1 MRETK
6 SNNEKLKDS
15 MEKSVEG
22 SNTTPKPNYIS
33 LNPQFRENEG
43 ALVQSLL
50 EATDY
55 GILLSGLNRQDIL
68 ANRKLGELFYCEPQ
82 AIVENE
88 PEGGRQLA
96 HAVVSDPDD
105 FDRKL
110 VETYSD
116 PLLSYEDELELVTD
130 PPRTL
135 RRFTGPVLDRE
146 GEPLA
151 RLWTFLDISET
162 KRLQLAIREQLERRT
177 DDYNATQ
184 EILEAMNDI
193 CRLNL
198 HRHNLD
204 DLIVS
209 ILKRVCK
216 ITGHDSMGIFIKDPH
231 RDGLDSFVTLKDGAV
246 RKERLSIRFSSCL
259 TQLHCRPKVL
269 GDRHFELFTG
279 GQNFE
284 LFTGQIDSLNRLLKC
299 EKFGVAE
306 LHSEK
311 GIVGAVAIGFGSES
325 KLNMQDPFRYAQ
337 LDSLIDQI
345 AQSLESHRLQ
355 ADLHAAMKSLSDT
368 QRRMVEMEKLK
379 TAGTL
384 AASVAHDI
392 RNILS
397 TMQME
402 VELLPVETDSLQ
414 DQLNRFSALTHRL
427 LAYSRPQVLETVPT
441 DIVEALK
448 RVVSMIQGQ
457 ADIQGVQV
465 VIAFPDSYPLISAD
479 ASQLEHLL
487 INLCLNALQ
496 AMPRGGELNL
506 GMSEISNWVLIT
518 VSDTGSGI
526 APEILPRLFD
536 PFFTTRATGFGLGL
550 FSCKSIVEEHGGEL
564 EAESIPEKGA
574 CFTIRLPA
582 IIG

>member
-1 MRETK
+1 MREIEN
-6 SNNEKLKDS
+6 NNEKLKGS

-22 SNTTPKPNYIS
+22 SNPTPKPNYIS

-88 PEGGRQLA
+88 SEDGRLLA
-96 HAVVSDPDD
+96 RAVVSDPDA

-110 VETYSD
+110 IETYSD
-116 PLLSYEDELELVTD
+116 PLLSYEDELELVTV

-135 RRFTGPVLDRE
+135 RRFTGPVLDGH

-162 KRLQLAIREQLERRT
+162 KRLQHEIRDQLERRT
-177 DDYNATQ
+177 DEYNATQ

-198 HRHNLD
+198 HRYNWD

-209 ILKRVCK
+209 ILKRVRK
-216 ITGHDSMGIFIKDPH
+216 IEGHDSIGIFIKDH
-231 RDGLDSFVTLKDGAV
+231 QRDALDVFITLKDGSV
-246 RKERLSIRFSSCL
+246 RKERLSSRFSSFL
-259 TQLHCRPKVL
+259 TQLHDRPKII
-269 GDRHFELFTG
+269 GENHFELFTG
-279 GQNFE
+279 DQNFE

-299 EKFGVAE
+299 DKFGVAE
-306 LHSEK
+306 LQSDK
-311 GIVGAVAIGFGSES
+311 GIVGAIAIGFDEKS
-325 KLNMQDPFRYAQ
+325 KLNRQDPFRYAQ

-345 AQSLESHRLQ
+345 AQTLESHRLQ
-355 ADLHAAMKSLSDT
+355 ADLHAAMKTLNDT

-402 VELLPVETDSLQ
+402 VEMLPVETASLQ

-441 DIVEALK
+441 DIVEAMK
-448 RVVSMIQGQ
+448 RVMSMIQGQ

-465 VIAFPDSYPLISAD
+465 VLIFPDSYPLISAD

-496 AMPRGGELNL
+496 AMPRGGDLSLE
-506 GMSEISNWVLIT
+506 MSEISNWVLVT
-518 VSDTGSGI
+518 VRDTGSGI

-564 EAESIPEKGA
+564 EAESMPERGA

-582 IIG
+582 IIE

>member
-1 MRETK
+1 M
-6 SNNEKLKDS
+6 
-15 MEKSVEG
+15 EG
-22 SNTTPKPNYIS
+22 SKTTPQPNYIS

-116 PLLSYEDELELVTD
+116 PLMSYEDELELVTD

-146 GEPLA
+146 GAPLA

-162 KRLQLAIREQLERRT
+162 KRLQNKVREQLERRT

-193 CRLNL
+193 CRLSL
-198 HRHNLD
+198 QRHTWE
-204 DLIVS
+204 DLVVA
-209 ILKRVCK
+209 ILKRVQRIK
-216 ITGHDSMGIFIKDPH
+216 GNESIGIFIKDH
-231 RDGLDSFVTLKDGAV
+231 QKDALDAFIGLKDGCV
-246 RKERLSIRFSSCL
+246 RKDRLSIRFSSFL
-259 TQLHCRPKVL
+259 TQLHMRPKISS
-269 GDRHFELFTG
+269 DKHFELFTG
-279 GQNFE
+279 DQNFE
-284 LFTGQIDSLNRLLKC
+284 LFTGHADALSRLLKC

-311 GIVGAVAIGFGSES
+311 GIVGAIAIGFDVKS
-325 KLNMQDPFRYAQ
+325 KLNSQDPFRHAQ

-355 ADLHAAMKSLSDT
+355 AELHAAMKSLNDT

-402 VELLPVETDSLQ
+402 VEMLPIETASLQ

-427 LAYSRPQVLETVPT
+427 LAYSRPQVLDTVPT
-441 DIVEALK
+441 DIAEALK

-457 ADIQGVQV
+457 ADIQGVK
-465 VIAFPDSYPLISAD
+465 VILVLPDSYPLIPAD

-496 AMPRGGELNL
+496 AMPRGGELSL
-506 GMSEISNWVLIT
+506 EMRKLTNWVSIS
-518 VSDTGSGI
+518 VRDTGSGI

-564 EAESIPEKGA
+564 EAESLPEKGA

-582 IIG
+582 IIE